1 MREISPGDTVSVA
14 ASASY
19 CCTAVDSM
27 GEKGKL
33 VIGFETN
40 CVPDLNALLDD
51 GEDPMANHILRAPP
65 SNCLADEAD
74 EDLLSIIVLLPAYH
88 RSFGGGEIICRTI
101 RTSMDHDVLVR
112 LKARCSL
119 ALVFRLHFLMLL

>member
-1 MREISPGDTVSVA
+1 MEAFLVHENEGNIGKYPQVTRTSVA

-19 CCTAVDSM
+19 CCTAVGSM

-51 GEDPMANHILRAPP
+51 GEDRTAKHILQAPP
-65 SNCLADEAD
+65 SKYLA
-74 EDLLSIIVLLPAYH
+74 
-88 RSFGGGEIICRTI
+88 T
-101 RTSMDHDVLVR
+101 
-112 LKARCSL
+112 
-119 ALVFRLHFLMLL
+119 